1 MSTFAWMRDELDELA
16 RNGLLRRLRG
26 SGSREALQGGPWLEM
41 GGRRVLLLCSN
52 NYLGLAADPRVMH
65 AFQQGTTQYGVGT
78 GAARLV
84 CGDSPVHRELEA
96 ELARF
101 KGTESA
107 LLFSSGYMANL
118 GLLSALP
125 SRGDKIFCDRLAHAS
140 LIDGC
145 LLSAAEMVRYR
156 HNDMAHLRSLLG
168 SLLEK
173 ARGEGRRWIVT
184 EGVFSMD
191 GDIAPLPEIC
201 ALADEFDAAIILDE
215 AHATGVLGEDG
226 RGTVAY
232 YGCDP
237 GRVIQ
242 MGTLGKALGVFG
254 AFVAGEQVVVD
265 YLVNKARSF
274 IYTTAFPAAIA
285 AASLEALRIVQSEPE
300 RIKRMR
306 DNAAALRQGL
316 AALGFNVPPGVTPV
330 IPLITGDPSSAVI
343 LSQLLLDEGVYAQAI
358 RPPTV
363 PKGRSRIR
371 ATVMATHSDD
381 DIAFAVEA
389 FHRAGKKAGL
399 L

>member
-26 SGSREALQGGPWLEM
+26 SDSQAALLGSPWLEM

-65 AFQQGTTQYGVGT
+65 AFQQGATKYGVGA

-84 CGDSPVHRELEA
+84 SGDSPVHRHLEE

-107 LLFSSGYMANL
+107 LLFSTGYMANL

-125 SRGDKIFCDRLAHAS
+125 SRGDKIFCDRLVHAS

-145 LLSAAEMVRYR
+145 LLSPAEMVRYK
-156 HNDMAHLRSLLG
+156 HNDTAHLRSLL
-168 SLLEK
+168 EK
-173 ARGEGRRWIVT
+173 VRRKARRWIVT

-201 ALADEFDAAIILDE
+201 ALADEFDAVVILDE
-215 AHATGVLGEDG
+215 AHATGVLGDEG

-232 YGCDP
+232 YGCDS
-237 GRVIQ
+237 RRIIQ

-265 YLVNKARSF
+265 YLVNRARSF
-274 IYTTAFPAAIA
+274 IYTTALPAATA

-306 DNAAALRQGL
+306 DNAAAMRRGL
-316 AALGFNVPPGVTPV
+316 AQIGLNVPPGETPV
-330 IPLITGDPSSAVI
+330 IPVITGDPSSAVEF
-343 LSQLLLDEGVYAQAI
+343 SQLLLDEGVYAQAI

-363 PKGRSRIR
+363 PKGQSRIR